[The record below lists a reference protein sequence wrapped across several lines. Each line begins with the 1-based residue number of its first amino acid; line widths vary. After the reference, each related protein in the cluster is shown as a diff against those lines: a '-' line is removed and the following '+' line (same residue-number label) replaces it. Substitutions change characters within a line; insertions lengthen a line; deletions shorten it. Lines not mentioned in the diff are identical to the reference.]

1 MRSLEVGKN
10 LLVILVIQ
18 EYHQGSD
25 SFHLLALPS
34 SGLFHSHAGSERFT
48 TIPGIT
54 STYNYIQRKRMTFI
68 ERAESSLRSNPNR
81 LPLTFYLS
89 ESELH
94 DYLRPIILG
103 KKGHREIKPVG
114 LVYISSISSVS
125 LIVHRWV

>member
-1 MRSLEVGKN
+1 
-10 LLVILVIQ
+10 
-18 EYHQGSD
+18 
-25 SFHLLALPS
+25 
-34 SGLFHSHAGSERFT
+34 
-48 TIPGIT
+48 
-54 STYNYIQRKRMTFI
+54 MTFI